1 VPLNINGTAGAD
13 TLRGGFGDDAIYGLA
28 GNDTIDAGTGNDVVY
43 GGEGGDQI
51 VGNFGNDT
59 LYGGAGN
66 DNLTDDQGTNLLD
79 GGDGNDNLMGASVTS
94 NQTLLGG
101 AGHDYL
107 YATGKVVVEDGGDG
121 NDSIIADGWISQDGY
136 LSFVDRSS
144 TASLIGGAGNDS
156 LSVQRYS
163 NVTMDGGDGNDS
175 LTAGARTED
184 GFANQAVGNFTGG
197 AGDDYLNVEFYSSA
211 SLDGGDGNDNL
222 DVRHTRSVILNGGA
236 GDDNLR
242 SFTGHGSY
250 HTDGTWTISKT
261 ATLDGGDGNDQVTFT
276 GDITHVGS
284 GETTVSLLGGA
295 GNDRLTA
302 TDSHA
307 GPTNGWGQSYGIAH
321 ATLDGGVGD
330 DVLSAGGVVDLTMT
344 GGSGADSFVL
354 TAQQYRT
361 QLEGTR
367 SFTLESGGRQEVATH
382 ATVITDFEVGV
393 GRDILD
399 VSDLLRNASTG
410 FDGSNPF
417 SSGYLTLEQSGADTL
432 VKFDADGL
440 GNNKSAVAVAVLQN
454 VTATNLVADNF
465 NPNYPLPLNDFYNSY

>member
-1 VPLNINGTAGAD
+1 LASNQVITDTLNVRAADGTEKVITVNIIGNDDWTLINGTAGAD

-28 GNDTIDAGTGNDVVY
+28 GDDTIDAGAGNDVVY
-43 GGEGGDQI
+43 GGEGKDQI

-59 LYGGAGN
+59 LYGGAGD

-79 GGDGNDNLMGASVTS
+79 GGDGNDNLRSESLTVNA
-94 NQTLLGG
+94 TLLGG
-101 AGHDYL
+101 AGSDSL
-107 YATGKVVVEDGGDG
+107 RATGKVVV
-121 NDSIIADGWISQDGY
+121 A
-136 LSFVDRSS
+136 
-144 TASLIGGAGNDS
+144 
-156 LSVQRYS
+156 
-163 NVTMDGGDGNDS
+163 
-175 LTAGARTED
+175 
-184 GFANQAVGNFTGG
+184 
-197 AGDDYLNVEFYSSA
+197 
-211 SLDGGDGNDNL
+211 DGGDGNDNINVQGNL
-222 DVRHTRSVILNGGA
+222 YQNGSTSYVVNASANVSGGAGNDYVYVESVRAAVLSGGA
-236 GDDNLR
+236 GDDTLDNHIYVWNYR
-242 SFTGHGSY
+242 N
-250 HTDGTWTISKT
+250 TDGSQRVDKT
-261 ATLDGGDGNDQVTFT
+261 ATVDGGDGNDKVTVD
-276 GDITHVGS
+276 GYNYVGY
-284 GETTVSLLGGA
+284 GKTTVSLLGGA

-302 TDSHA
+302 TDREA
-307 GPTNGWGQSYGIAH
+307 GSPNNPSKYYGIAH

-330 DVLSAGGVVDLTMT
+330 DMLSAGGVVDLTMT

-367 SFTLESGGRQEVATH
+367 SFTVESGGTEVIATH

-399 VSDLLRNASTG
+399 VSELLRNASTG

-440 GNNKSAVAVAVLQN
+440 GTDKSAVAVAVLQN

>member
-1 VPLNINGTAGAD
+1 LVKFDADGLGTDKSAVAVAVLQNVTATNLVADNFNPNYPPDGTAPLPLNINGTAGAD
-13 TLRGGFGDDAIYGLA
+13 TLRGGFGDDAVYGLA
-28 GNDTIDAGTGNDVVY
+28 GDDTIDAGAGNDVVY
-43 GGEGGDQI
+43 GGEGNDQI

-59 LYGGAGN
+59 LYGGAGD
-66 DNLTDDQGTNLLD
+66 DNLTDDQGSNLLD
-79 GGDGNDNLMGASVTS
+79 GGDGNDNLRGESLTG

-101 AGHDYL
+101 AGGDYL
-107 YATGKVVVEDGGDG
+107 NATGKVVIADGGDG
-121 NDSIIADGWISQDGY
+121 NDTINGQGNLYQNGS
-136 LSFVDRSS
+136 RSYVVNGS
-144 TASLIGGAGNDS
+144 ASLS
-156 LSVQRYS
+156 
-163 NVTMDGGDGNDS
+163 
-175 LTAGARTED
+175 
-184 GFANQAVGNFTGG
+184 GG
-197 AGDDYLNVEFYSSA
+197 AGDDYVHAYF
-211 SLDGGDGNDNL
+211 
-222 DVRHTRSVILNGGA
+222 VRAAVLSGGA
-236 GDDNLR
+236 GDDDLMNYINTWEYR
-242 SFTGHGSY
+242 N
-250 HTDGTWTISKT
+250 TDGSQLVDKT
-261 ATLDGGDGNDQVTFT
+261 ATLDGGDGNDNVT
-276 GDITHVGS
+276 VS
-284 GETTVSLLGGA
+284 GWNYIYNGKTTVSLLGGA

-302 TDSHA
+302 TDSEA
-307 GPTNGWGQSYGIAH
+307 GSPNGHGRSFGIAH

-330 DVLSAGGVVDLTMT
+330 DMLSAGGVVDLTMT

-367 SFTLESGGRQEVATH
+367 SFALESGGRQEVATH

-399 VSDLLRNASTG
+399 VSELLRNASTG

-440 GNNKSAVAVAVLQN
+440 GTDKSAVAVAVLQN